1 MLSVLGQPR
10 TALRSVPSMRGAL
23 TGRPGTNLAPK
34 CLRAAS
40 QPAYIRSPVATR
52 AQINLRRAQAE
63 AALNLSRIQREME
76 RRLASMLASEKL
88 ENVTP
93 AQANALM
100 ILFQEKGSLTA
111 RQLAAQMNLS
121 EVTVGRFVRA
131 LESANWVVRK
141 SHPSD
146 SRAILISPS
155 RKAYRAFQRF
165 LRVSNGLL
173 EEAFA
178 GFTKKQVEQMVGM
191 LEQMRGNLSE
201 EG

>member
-1 MLSVLGQPR
+1 
-10 TALRSVPSMRGAL
+10 
-23 TGRPGTNLAPK
+23 
-34 CLRAAS
+34 
-40 QPAYIRSPVATR
+40 
-52 AQINLRRAQAE
+52 
-63 AALNLSRIQREME
+63 ME
-76 RRLASMLASEKL
+76 RRLAVMLESEKL

-100 ILFQEKGSLTA
+100 ILFQEKGPLTA

-173 EEAFA
+173 EEAFS
-178 GFTKKQVEQMVGM
+178 GFAKKEVEQMVRM
-191 LEQMRGNLSE
+191 LEHVRGNLDAE
-201 EG
+201 A

>member
-1 MLSVLGQPR
+1 
-10 TALRSVPSMRGAL
+10 
-23 TGRPGTNLAPK
+23 
-34 CLRAAS
+34 
-40 QPAYIRSPVATR
+40 VATR

-76 RRLASMLASEKL
+76 RRLAVMLESEKL

-100 ILFQEKGSLTA
+100 ILFQEKEALTA
-111 RQLAAQMNLS
+111 RQLAVQMNLS

-131 LESANWVVRK
+131 LEGANWVVRK
-141 SHPSD
+141 NHPND
-146 SRAILISPS
+146 SRAILIYPS

-173 EEAFA
+173 EEAFH
-178 GFTKKQVEQMVGM
+178 GFSKKDIEGMVRM
-191 LEQMRGNLSE
+191 LEQVRGNL
-201 EG
+201 GDPG